1 MSDEPKGPSGLFSI
15 PENVMTQKQ
24 PAKPSPAKEGKII
37 VFGLDSNWR
46 PHAAWFPH
54 NQGDQA
60 RTAAKQLRLNA
71 IEVTNGI
78 AADLVAKLPAGQI
91 HAAGPAMVPPVREDL
106 YEKVVA
112 TINLRGEAGQESGK
126 PAAIDFPSTYWD
138 AIKPGHVVLAQESLI
153 GGWYEAVV
161 VGRTGDKVTLRSRDY
176 PGYPHFTVPVTA
188 VALLNPTAS

>member
-1 MSDEPKGPSGLFSI
+1 
-15 PENVMTQKQ
+15 MTQKSVT
-24 PAKPSPAKEGKII
+24 KPSADPSGKVV

-54 NQGDQA
+54 TQADQA
-60 RTAAKQLRLNA
+60 RAAAKQLRLNV
-71 IEVTNGI
+71 IEVANGR
-78 AADLVAKLPAGQI
+78 AADLVEKLPAGQI
-91 HAAGPAMVPPVREDL
+91 HAAGPAMVPPIREDL

-112 TINLRGEAGQESGK
+112 TINPHGEAGQEPGE
-126 PAAIDFPSTYWD
+126 PIATDLPSTYWD

-161 VGRTGDKVTLRSRDY
+161 VGRTADKLTLRSRDY
-176 PGYPHFTVPVTA
+176 PGYPKFTVPVLT